1 MEKKTSS
8 LAICV
13 TCVFGPWVRQSEC
26 FIHIHILNLR
36 NSNNQTAH
44 LNGTG
49 TPTKCFENLPTNEL
63 YIIDIFVSDSLW
75 KNRIAVF
82 NQTSINFT
90 SSGPRKYKHA
100 HTSVYYFIHVIK
112 FCVSFVSAGTKSH
125 KGDPGKL
132 CGLTNAV
139 LVVKI

>member
-13 TCVFGPWVRQSEC
+13 TCIFAPWVRRGEC

-36 NSNNQTAH
+36 NSTNQTAH

-63 YIIDIFVSDSLW
+63 FNIDIFVGDSLW
-75 KNRIAVF
+75 KNRVAVF

-90 SSGPRKYKHA
+90 SSGPRKYNKYKYA
-100 HTSVYYFIHVIK
+100 LYCFIHITK
-112 FCVSFVSAGTKSH
+112 FVYSH
-125 KGDPGKL
+125 FSCCCNSRRRPR
-132 CGLTNAV
+132 
-139 LVVKI
+139 